1 MGDYKAVAEIS
12 MEANGATEQEARRDA
27 EHYFYSRIEK
37 DAGNKEFSYEGVV
50 RVEDTEEEKDGS

>member
-1 MGDYKAVAEIS
+1 MSDFKAVAEIS
-12 MEANGATEQEARRDA
+12 MEAAGATEQEARRDA

-50 RVEDTEEEKDGS
+50 RIEEIEEEEDGS